1 MISRHT
7 ILLKIISNI
16 ITFYLLYL
24 VISVLIYND
33 FLNAIVPGWHQT
45 VYSMG
50 EVLRITILVGF
61 SAILTY
67 FLYTLIFRLLMF
79 LWLKAYPVK
88 GNASRKKI

>member
-7 ILLKIISNI
+7 ILLKIISII

-24 VISVLIYND
+24 IISVLIYND
-33 FLNAIVPGWHQT
+33 YLNSIVPGWHKT

-50 EVLRITILVGF
+50 EVLRISILVGF

-67 FLYTLIFRLLMF
+67 FLYTLILRLLMF
-79 LWLKAYPVK
+79 LWLKAYPVS
-88 GNASRKKI
+88 NTHRKKV

>member
-7 ILLKIISNI
+7 ILLKIISII

-33 FLNAIVPGWHQT
+33 FLNSVVPGWHKT

-61 SAILTY
+61 SAVLTY
-67 FLYTLIFRLLMF
+67 ILYTLIFRLLMF
-79 LWLKAYPVK
+79 LWLRAYPVS
-88 GNASRKKI
+88 GTASRKKI

>member
-7 ILLKIISNI
+7 ILLKIISII

-24 VISVLIYND
+24 IVSVLIYND

-67 FLYTLIFRLLMF
+67 LLYTLIFRLLMF
-79 LWLKAYPVK
+79 LWLKAYPVN